1 MSTLRAEELQSRED
15 KIEGWPVRITSYR
28 VGNQYRST
36 VDNIDPGATV
46 ARGSGPSREAA
57 ELEAITTARERLAK
71 VKRLEASLSAVHESM
86 AAMQDLFKKGS

>member
-1 MSTLRAEELQSRED
+1 MSTLRAEELKSRED

-46 ARGSGPSREAA
+46 ARGAGPSREAA

-86 AAMQDLFKKGS
+86 AAMQDLFKKGG

>member
-28 VGNQYRST
+28 VGSQYRST

-46 ARGSGPSREAA
+46 ARGSGASREAA
-57 ELEAITTARERLAK
+57 ELEAISTARERLAK
-71 VKRLEASLSAVHESM
+71 VKKLEASLSAVHESM